1 MVGRAWGNFGVGFV
15 GRPLH
20 PCGRGCCASRADSV
34 DKGMKLIERVVL
46 KRIPQPA
53 QNKWTKMDPAFCQAT
68 LVACFFGLVKSV
80 LEVIVSVTYEALT
93 AMTPA
98 AFGQFVEEDVVEES
112 PDDFKGRARRYG
124 RRCLAFIGDPDTRW
138 LLLTWTAVGQI
149 IMIVHYRLFKHVTW
163 FSHFEDADDRCSVF
177 DFCHGSPGQ
186 STRNPAVLAL
196 CALATMLFDPD
207 HAGQSLWG
215 PLYFYFGGTVHWPE
229 KVFRTAQGATI
240 LAFCKLWRALYRN
253 FKRAPFSFAHMFH
266 PDLGMEARS
275 DKAQLFWGG
284 KACSRDPWMGEPL
297 RTILCET
304 WQDLLKGPL
313 QRFLRTMFERSML
326 TSTFAERLFAPLTQW
341 TCQPKSR
348 LGLPMI
354 AAKHVNTVFD
364 EGVQRWGRKSL
375 TMPSSTRERNPVA
388 YTIAAQTKQNAWH
401 SYVEHQHRDPAQSSF
416 DHIVARRAEFNAL
429 PAEEKKPWAAKAKAK
444 RTAASGQ
451 KSPLDALLCDQ
462 SECEVSGGPWGLAAS
477 RGNSLSEWPLSR
489 ESVDQASRRVKVKQ
503 TAADFCKQ
511 QSCVWG
517 EAADFPRTVSIE
529 CACYEGE
536 CVHDLTPAQEHSF
549 RSLQT
554 LIRLTLRHHGLGAG
568 QPLCLEFRSGSD
580 VVFALIGDNAWTH
593 CLECDFL
600 PLERLADCEGHLLHL
615 GIAKE
620 LDKEDVKFG
629 WPQIESETAFLLRL
643 LCISSAIPWTLYCL
657 QTVLDQ
663 MSTYLAVDRTIMDV
677 QELQEKEAKRLE
689 LAHAMRLYKKIT
701 EPKKDEKFKEFNM
714 RRRRGGRGRGRGRG
728 RGEGDSPAVSDQ
740 NSVSDQDSESSGFV
754 VDEAVSD
761 QELQLGPDDP
771 KVDGGGGEPPLPAP
785 PPAPPPPPLPA
796 AGNER
801 WGNGRWDIGPVRD
814 KKQGGLVIGCGSHCR
829 GHHDDGNPNVCKK
842 SVTFGLS
849 GLSYACLRL
858 RMKRWLIAG
867 LDDEDWDADA
877 KRLKHVSM
885 GGVFLREFADGLSEE
900 DCDRIANAQVAA
912 G

>member
-1 MVGRAWGNFGVGFV
+1 
-15 GRPLH
+15 
-20 PCGRGCCASRADSV
+20 
-34 DKGMKLIERVVL
+34 
-46 KRIPQPA
+46 
-53 QNKWTKMDPAFCQAT
+53 
-68 LVACFFGLVKSV
+68 
-80 LEVIVSVTYEALT
+80 
-93 AMTPA
+93 
-98 AFGQFVEEDVVEES
+98 
-112 PDDFKGRARRYG
+112 
-124 RRCLAFIGDPDTRW
+124 
-138 LLLTWTAVGQI
+138 
-149 IMIVHYRLFKHVTW
+149 
-163 FSHFEDADDRCSVF
+163 
-177 DFCHGSPGQ
+177 
-186 STRNPAVLAL
+186 
-196 CALATMLFDPD
+196 
-207 HAGQSLWG
+207 
-215 PLYFYFGGTVHWPE
+215 
-229 KVFRTAQGATI
+229 
-240 LAFCKLWRALYRN
+240 
-253 FKRAPFSFAHMFH
+253 
-266 PDLGMEARS
+266 
-275 DKAQLFWGG
+275 
-284 KACSRDPWMGEPL
+284 
-297 RTILCET
+297 
-304 WQDLLKGPL
+304 
-313 QRFLRTMFERSML
+313 
-326 TSTFAERLFAPLTQW
+326 
-341 TCQPKSR
+341 
-348 LGLPMI
+348 
-354 AAKHVNTVFD
+354 
-364 EGVQRWGRKSL
+364 
-375 TMPSSTRERNPVA
+375 VA
-388 YTIAAQTKQNAWH
+388 YTIAPQTKQTAWQ
-401 SYVEHQHRDPAQSSF
+401 SYVTHHARDPAQSSWE
-416 DHIVARRAEFNAL
+416 HIAARRAEFHAL

-451 KSPLDALLCDQ
+451 KSPLDAILCDQ
-462 SECEVSGGPWGLAAS
+462 NECEVSGGPWGLAAS

-489 ESVDQASRRVKVKQ
+489 ESVEQASRRVKVKQ

-600 PLERLADCEGHLLHL
+600 LLERLADCEGHLLHL

-643 LCISSAIPWTLYCL
+643 LCISSAIPWTLNCL

-663 MSTYLAVDRTIMDV
+663 MSTYLAVGRTIMDV

-740 NSVSDQDSESSGFV
+740 NSVSDQDSESSGIV

-761 QELQLGPDDP
+761 QELQLAQDDL
-771 KVDGGGGEPPLPAP
+771 DGGGGEPPLPAP

-814 KKQGGLVIGCGSHCR
+814 NKKGGLVIGCGSHCR
-829 GHHDDGNPNVCKK
+829 GHQDSGNPQVCKK
-842 SVTFGLS
+842 MVTFGQS
-849 GLSYACLRL
+849 GLSYDCLRL

-867 LDDEDWDADA
+867 LDDEDWDEDA
-877 KRLKHVSM
+877 KRLLHVGM
-885 GGVFLREFADGLSEE
+885 GGKFLCEFADGLSEE